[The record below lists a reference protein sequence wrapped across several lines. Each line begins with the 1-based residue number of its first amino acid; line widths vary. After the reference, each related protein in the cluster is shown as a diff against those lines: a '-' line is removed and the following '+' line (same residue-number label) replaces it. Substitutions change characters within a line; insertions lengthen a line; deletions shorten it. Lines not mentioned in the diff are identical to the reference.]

1 MKLKVNYPRSTW
13 IKLLVLSLIFCVYL
27 CCAYLGVIG
36 AIFVGMASDSNAP
49 AALVLALC
57 YLLLLIA
64 TVCLIDSTKA
74 WAISLPIQLA
84 VCLIIPLLAKCIHL
98 APLGGIT
105 FFGFLLSSLLDMS
118 YEAYEIFGTLF
129 GFVEVVAI
137 QALGVGIRAPIGVLK
152 KKYGNIP
159 F

>member
-1 MKLKVNYPRSTW
+1 M
-13 IKLLVLSLIFCVYL
+13 LSLIFCVYL

-49 AALVLALC
+49 AAIVLAIC
-57 YLLLLIA
+57 LL
-64 TVCLIDSTKA
+64 
-74 WAISLPIQLA
+74 
-84 VCLIIPLLAKCIHL
+84 IPLLAKCIHL

-118 YEAYEIFGTLF
+118 YEAYEIFGTAF
-129 GFVEVVAI
+129 GLVEVVAV
-137 QALGVGIRAPIGVLK
+137 QALGVGIRALIRVLK
-152 KKYGNIP
+152 EKYGNIP